1 MRRKPLES
9 LGLMVRERRGPRTL
23 REVAHEIAIGPATL
37 LRVETG
43 RVPDVDTFG
52 KICRWLEVDPGVF
65 LGKPPTPSSPSAGS
79 GRAPGDLTVISA
91 HLRADQA
98 LHAETM
104 QALAQMLLL
113 AAREQPRPSGAF
125 PDEQS

>member
-9 LGLMVRERRGPRTL
+9 LGVMLRERRGQATL
-23 REVAHEIAIGPATL
+23 REAAARIGISPATL
-37 LRVETG
+37 LRVESG

-52 KICRWLEVDPGVF
+52 RICRWLEIDPGVF
-65 LGKPPTPSSPSAGS
+65 LGRPTASRPAPSAT
-79 GRAPGDLTVISA
+79 GDLTVISA
-91 HLRADQA
+91 HLRADQT
-98 LHAETM
+98 LRPETM

-113 AAREQPRPSGAF
+113 AAREQPRPPDAF

>member
-23 REVAHEIAIGPATL
+23 REVAHEIDIGPATL

-65 LGKPPTPSSPSAGS
+65 LGTPTPASSPATGGVAGD
-79 GRAPGDLTVISA
+79 PTVISA
-91 HLRADQA
+91 HLRADRT
-98 LHAETM
+98 LKPETM

-113 AAREQPRPSGAF
+113 AAQQQPRPAGAF
-125 PDEQS
+125 PDEQP

>member
-9 LGLMVRERRGPRTL
+9 LGLMVRERRGQRTL
-23 REVAHEIAIGPATL
+23 REVAHEIDIGPATL

-65 LGKPPTPSSPSAGS
+65 LGKPAAREPDADALAGS
-79 GRAPGDLTVISA
+79 ATTVISA

-98 LHAETM
+98 LRPETM

-113 AAREQPRPSGAF
+113 AAREQPRPLGAF